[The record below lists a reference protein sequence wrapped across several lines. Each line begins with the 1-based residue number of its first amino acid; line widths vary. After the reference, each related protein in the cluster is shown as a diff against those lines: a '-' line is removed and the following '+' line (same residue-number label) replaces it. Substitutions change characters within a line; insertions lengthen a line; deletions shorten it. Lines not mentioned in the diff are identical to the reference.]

1 MKSNSILLGLS
12 ALFSVCMLVPDI
24 DIDIDIGSQVYAQGS
39 IANSSNSSNAT
50 IAAKSDRINLRV
62 EEVSLNKSPTNLVDV
77 AGKIRNNNTVSVH
90 DVKVMAVYFDK
101 NGVVLGKSDKFV
113 SSQSFVLKP
122 GDVMPFQLLDVVAFD
137 KVDKYNMTAFGRVA
151 P

>member
-1 MKSNSILLGLS
+1 MKSNGILLGIS
-12 ALFSVCMLVPDI
+12 ALFSVSMMIP
-24 DIDIDIGSQVYAQGS
+24 DIDIGSQVNAQGS
-39 IANSSNSSNAT
+39 LAISLNSSNAT
-50 IAAKSDRINLRV
+50 NGVKSDKVNLRV
-62 EEVSLNKSPTNLVDV
+62 EEVTLNKSPTNLVDV
-77 AGKIRNNNTVSVH
+77 AGKIRNNNTVSMH

>member
-1 MKSNSILLGLS
+1 MKSNSILLGIS
-12 ALFSVCMLVPDI
+12 ALFSVSMMIP
-24 DIDIDIGSQVYAQGS
+24 DIDIGSQVNAQGS
-39 IANSSNSSNAT
+39 LAISLNSSNAT
-50 IAAKSDRINLRV
+50 NGVKSDKINLRV
-62 EEVSLNKSPTNLVDV
+62 EEVTLNKSPTNLVDV
-77 AGKIRNNNTVSVH
+77 AGKIRNNNTVGMH

-113 SSQSFVLKP
+113 SSPSFVLKP

-137 KVDKYNMTAFGRVA
+137 KVDKYNMTAFGEAA

>member
-1 MKSNSILLGLS
+1 MKSNSILLGIS
-12 ALFSVCMLVPDI
+12 ALFSVCMLVP
-24 DIDIDIGSQVYAQGS
+24 DIDIGSQVYAQGS
-39 IANSSNSSNAT
+39 IANSSNSINST

-62 EEVSLNKSPTNLVDV
+62 EEVTLNKSPTNLVDV
-77 AGKIRNNNTVSVH
+77 AGKISNNNTFSVH
-90 DVKVMAVYFDK
+90 DVKVMAIYFDQ

-122 GDVMPFQLLDVVAFD
+122 GDAMPFQLLDVVAFD

>member
-12 ALFSVCMLVPDI
+12 ALFSVCMMIP
-24 DIDIDIGSQVYAQGS
+24 DIDIGSQVSAQGS
-39 IANSSNSSNAT
+39 IAISSNSSNAT

-62 EEVSLNKSPTNLVDV
+62 EEVTLNKSPTNLVDV

-90 DVKVMAVYFDK
+90 DMKVLAVYFDK

-113 SSQSFVLKP
+113 SSQSFILKP
-122 GDVMPFQLLDVVAFD
+122 GDVMPFQLLDVIAFD
-137 KVDKYNMTAFGRVA
+137 KVGKYNMTAFGRVA

>member
-12 ALFSVCMLVPDI
+12 ALFSVCMMIPDI
-24 DIDIDIGSQVYAQGS
+24 NIGPQVSAQS

-50 IAAKSDRINLRV
+50 VAAKNDRINLQV
-62 EEVSLNKSPTNLVDV
+62 EEVTLNKSPTNLVDV
-77 AGKIRNNNTVSVH
+77 TGKVRNNNSVSVH
-90 DVKVMAVYFDK
+90 DMKVQAVYFDN

-113 SSQSFVLKP
+113 SSQSFILKP

-137 KVDKYNMTAFGRVA
+137 KVDKYNMTAFGEVA

>member
-12 ALFSVCMLVPDI
+12 ALFSVCMLVP
-24 DIDIDIGSQVYAQGS
+24 DIDIGSQVYAQGS

-62 EEVSLNKSPTNLVDV
+62 EEVTLNKSPTNLVDV

-90 DVKVMAVYFDK
+90 DLKVMAVYFDK

-113 SSQSFVLKP
+113 SSQSFILKP
-122 GDVMPFQLLDVVAFD
+122 GDVIPFQLLDVVTFD
-137 KVDKYNMTAFGRVA
+137 KVNKYNMTAIGRVA

>member
-12 ALFSVCMLVPDI
+12 ALFSVCMLVP
-24 DIDIDIGSQVYAQGS
+24 DIDIGSQVYAQGS

-62 EEVSLNKSPTNLVDV
+62 EEVTLNKSPTNLVDV

-101 NGVVLGKSDKFV
+101 DGVVLGKSDKFV

-122 GDVMPFQLLDVVAFD
+122 GDEMPFQLLDVVAFD

>member
-12 ALFSVCMLVPDI
+12 ALFSVCMLVP
-24 DIDIDIGSQVYAQGS
+24 DIDIGSQVYAQGS

-50 IAAKSDRINLRV
+50 IAEKSDRINLRV
-62 EEVSLNKSPTNLVDV
+62 EEVTLNKSPTNLVDV

-122 GDVMPFQLLDVVAFD
+122 GDEMPFQLLDVVAFD

>member
-1 MKSNSILLGLS
+1 
-12 ALFSVCMLVPDI
+12 
-24 DIDIDIGSQVYAQGS
+24 
-39 IANSSNSSNAT
+39 
-50 IAAKSDRINLRV
+50 
-62 EEVSLNKSPTNLVDV
+62 
-77 AGKIRNNNTVSVH
+77 VH

>member
-24 DIDIDIGSQVYAQGS
+24 DIGSQVYAQGS
-39 IANSSNSSNAT
+39 IANSSNSSNVT
-50 IAAKSDRINLRV
+50 IAEKSDRINLRV
-62 EEVSLNKSPTNLVDV
+62 EEVTLNKSPTNLVDV

-101 NGVVLGKSDKFV
+101 DGVVLGKSDKFV

-122 GDVMPFQLLDVVAFD
+122 GDEMPFQLLDVVAFD

>member
-12 ALFSVCMLVPDI
+12 ALFSLCMLVP
-24 DIDIDIGSQVYAQGS
+24 DIDIGSQVYAQGS

-50 IAAKSDRINLRV
+50 IAEKSDRINLRV
-62 EEVSLNKSPTNLVDV
+62 EEVTLNKSPTNLVDV

-101 NGVVLGKSDKFV
+101 DGVVLGKSDKFV
-113 SSQSFVLKP
+113 SSQSFILKP
-122 GDVMPFQLLDVVAFD
+122 GDEMPFQLLDVVAFD